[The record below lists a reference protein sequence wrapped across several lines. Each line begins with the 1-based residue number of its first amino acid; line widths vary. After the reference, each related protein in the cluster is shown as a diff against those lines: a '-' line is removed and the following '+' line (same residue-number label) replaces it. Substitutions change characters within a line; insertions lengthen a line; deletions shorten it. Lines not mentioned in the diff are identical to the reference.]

1 MAAAV
6 AAAGIVATVAA
17 AVGVS
22 REPVVWLGLGVRPQ
36 LLGIRQTLERHGPR
50 AVGASHLLA
59 LNSIAQ

>member
-6 AAAGIVATVAA
+6 AAAGIVATVTA

-22 REPVVWLGLGVRPQ
+22 RKPVVWLGPGVRPQ
-36 LLGIRQTLERHGPR
+36 LLGIGQTLERNGPR
-50 AVGASHLLA
+50 AVGTSHLFA